1 MMSFDMDGSAMN
13 MNGNVIMN
21 GTFNIFTV
29 TEQPSLPNQSRQGS
43 NPFFLHLVFSSFWNN
58 ALYIAR

>member
-1 MMSFDMDGSAMN
+1 MMSFDMDGSAVN

-29 TEQPSLPNQSRQGS
+29 TEQPPLSNQSRQGS
-43 NPFFLHLVFSSFWNN
+43 GPFFLHLVFFS
-58 ALYIAR
+58 LLE